1 MADRKK
7 TGGALV
13 AEYFQEYLEA
23 ISRAREFQ
31 VSNLRHWNVIQCYA
45 EFQFRL
51 NGGSKCAICRATVR
65 HVIPVTAIREDGSQ
79 DVYPCLCTR
88 CYEGERAKSVKM
100 VMSIGEAQVEE
111 APREYGSRAS
121 DYTEKGLGRSK
132 AAS

>member
-1 MADRKK
+1 MADKKK

-23 ISRAREFQ
+23 ISRAHEFQ

-65 HVIPVTAIREDGSQ
+65 HVIPVTAVREDGRR
-79 DVYPCLCTR
+79 DEYACLCTR
-88 CYEGERAKSVKM
+88 CYEGERAGSAKM
-100 VMSIGEAQVEE
+100 IMSIGETQMEE
-111 APREYGSRAS
+111 TPRQYGSRAS
-121 DYTEKGLGRSK
+121 DYTDKGLPRAK